1 MIKKGLLLI
10 ALLLSSSV
18 VIGQKKY
25 SELTKED
32 YLNDFDILI
41 NIIKNQHPNPFRS
54 ITAKEFDKKVAEIRT
69 NLEKNPSY
77 GNFLLS
83 NPIPLI
89 HDAHSSLSTDSTI
102 FEDFTKEATFFPV
115 NTIVYE
121 GKVFVNQHNPIIPAG
136 SVITAVNDIK
146 SKAYLDRINVTTD
159 GQIVADDA
167 KDFSFYVSLM
177 NPGVEEFR
185 IAYQDTLYAPEQKEV
200 VMKSVN
206 YSRNYYNVQKAIL
219 PVDVISYSY
228 GIYGRKITDDTYFL
242 TIKTFA
248 FSEEFA
254 YQKLSTFF
262 EKLNADGV
270 KNLIIDIRG
279 NGGGFLSN
287 IPLFYSFLSKDKV
300 FKNSYR
306 YATKVVEIN
315 VRENLIDASGRQ
327 YSDMDIKNMNNFM
340 FQRYDKSTVEGD
352 EYYYGNNRL
361 DESYVENYP
370 RDRFFFEGN
379 TMLLIDNNTVSAA
392 AYFASLFKENNR
404 GAIIGQETR
413 TCSNFTTASWF
424 INYKLPNTQ
433 TIVDLPRSEVFFNN
447 LVGTKEGCRGVLPDY
462 SVDEKAF
469 YKSLI
474 NEQDPE
480 LTFALD
486 LIRRQA
492 QNVELKSIDAH

>member
-18 VIGQKKY
+18 VFGQKKY

-54 ITAKEFDKKVAEIRT
+54 ISTKEFDKKVVEIRK
-69 NLEKNPSY
+69 NLEANPSY
-77 GNFLLS
+77 ANFLLS

-102 FEDFTKEATFFPV
+102 FEDFTKEATFFPI

-121 GKVFVNQHNPIIPAG
+121 GKVFVNQHNPQIPVG
-136 SVITAVNDIK
+136 SIITAVNDIK
-146 SKAYLDRINVTTD
+146 SKSYLDRINVTTD

-167 KDFSFYVSLM
+167 KDFSFYVSMM
-177 NPGVEEFR
+177 NPGVEEYK
-185 IAYQDTLYAPEQKEV
+185 IAYQDSLNAVEKKEV

-206 YSRNYYNVQKAIL
+206 YARNYYNVQKAIL
-219 PVDVISYSY
+219 PVDLISYSY
-228 GIYGRKITDDTYFL
+228 GIYGRKVNEDTYIL

-254 YQKLSTFF
+254 YQKLSSFF
-262 EKLNADGV
+262 EKLALDGV
-270 KNLIIDIRG
+270 KNLIIDVRG
-279 NGGGFLSN
+279 NGGGYLSN
-287 IPLFYSFLSKDKV
+287 IPLFYSFISKEKV

-306 YATKVVEIN
+306 YATKVVDIN

-340 FQRYDKSTVEGD
+340 YQRYDKSEVPGD

-370 RDRFFFEGN
+370 RDRYYFEGN

-392 AYFASLFKENNR
+392 AYFASLFKDNKR
-404 GAIIGQETR
+404 GMIIGQETR

-433 TIVDLPRSEVFFNN
+433 TVVDLPRSEVFFNN
-447 LVGTKEGCRGVLPDY
+447 LISTSNGCRGVMPDY
-462 SVDEKAF
+462 SVDEQSF

-480 LTFALD
+480 LTLALD
-486 LIRRQA
+486 ILKRNV
-492 QNVELKSIDAH
+492 QNIELKEP

>member
-10 ALLLSSSV
+10 ALLLSSSFV
-18 VIGQKKY
+18 LGQKKY

-41 NIIKNQHPNPFRS
+41 NIIKKQHPNPFRTIS
-54 ITAKEFDKKVAEIRT
+54 EKDLDAKVAEIRKK
-69 NLEKNPSY
+69 LEENPSY
-77 GNFLLS
+77 ANFLLS

-89 HDAHSSLSTDSTI
+89 HDAHSSLSTDSTV
-102 FEDFTKEATFFPV
+102 FEDFTKETSFFPI
-115 NTIVYE
+115 NTIVYD
-121 GKVFVNQHNPIIPAG
+121 GKVFVNQHNPTIPVGSII
-136 SVITAVNDIK
+136 TKVNDVK
-146 SKAYLDRINVTTD
+146 SEDYLKRINVTTD
-159 GQIVADDA
+159 GSIEADDA

-177 NPGVEEFR
+177 S
-185 IAYQDTLYAPEQKEV
+185 PEQEYKITYLDSLNAVESKEATL
-200 VMKSVN
+200 KAVN
-206 YSRNYYNVQKAIL
+206 YARNYYNVQKAIL
-219 PVDVISYSY
+219 PVDIISYSY
-228 GIYGRKITDDTYFL
+228 GIYGQKVNDDTYCL

-254 YQKLSTFF
+254 YQKLSSFF
-262 EKLNADGV
+262 EKINEEGV

-279 NGGGFLSN
+279 NGGGYLSN
-287 IPLFYSFLSKDKV
+287 IPLFYSFISQEKV
-300 FKNSYR
+300 FKNNYR
-306 YATKVVEIN
+306 YATKVIDIN

-340 FQRYDKSTVEGD
+340 FQRYDKSEVEGD

-370 RDRFFFEGN
+370 RDRYFFEGN

-392 AYFASLFKENNR
+392 AYFASLFKENKR
-404 GAIIGQETR
+404 GIIIGQETR

-433 TIVDLPRSEVFFNN
+433 TVVDLPRSEVFFNN
-447 LVGTKEGCRGVLPDY
+447 SISTDKGCRGVLPDY
-462 SVDEKAF
+462 TVDEKGF
-469 YKSLI
+469 YRSIL
-474 NEQDPE
+474 NEEDPE

-486 LIRRQA
+486 LLKRQA
-492 QNVELKSIDAH
+492 QNEEQ

>member
-10 ALLLSSSV
+10 ALLMSSSV
-18 VIGQKKY
+18 VFGQKKY

-54 ITAKEFDKKVAEIRT
+54 INAKEFDKKVVEIRK
-69 NLEKNPSY
+69 NLEENPSY
-77 GNFLLS
+77 ATFLLS

-89 HDAHSSLSTDSTI
+89 HDAHSSLSTDTTI
-102 FEDFTKEATFFPV
+102 FEDFTKETTFFPM

-121 GKVFVNQHNPIIPAG
+121 GKVFVNQHNPNIPVGSIIT
-136 SVITAVNDIK
+136 SVNDVNSK
-146 SKAYLDRINVTTD
+146 SYLDRINVTTD

-177 NPGVEEFR
+177 NPGAEEYK
-185 IAYQDTLYAPEQKEV
+185 ITYQDSLNAVEKKEV
-200 VMKSVN
+200 TIKSVN
-206 YSRNYYNVQKAIL
+206 YARNYYNVQKAIL
-219 PVDVISYSY
+219 PVDLISYSY
-228 GIYGRKITDDTYFL
+228 GIYGRKLNDDTYLL

-254 YQKLSTFF
+254 YQKLSSFF

-270 KNLIIDIRG
+270 KNLIIDVRG
-279 NGGGFLSN
+279 NGGGYLSN
-287 IPLFYSFLSKDKV
+287 IPLFYSFISQEKV

-306 YATKVVEIN
+306 YATKVVDIN
-315 VRENLIDASGRQ
+315 VRENLIDGSGRQ

-340 FQRYDKSTVEGD
+340 YQRYDKSEVPGD

-370 RDRFFFEGN
+370 RDRYYFEGN

-392 AYFASLFKENNR
+392 AYFASLFKENKR
-404 GAIIGQETR
+404 GMIIGQETR

-433 TIVDLPRSEVFFNN
+433 TVVDLPRSEVFFNN
-447 LVGTKEGCRGVLPDY
+447 LISTREGCRGVLPDY
-462 SVDEKAF
+462 SVDENAF

-474 NEQDPE
+474 KEEDPE
-480 LTFALD
+480 LTLALE
-486 LIRRQA
+486 LLKRQL
-492 QNVELKSIDAH
+492 QEPELKEP